1 MDHSICINKNSFT
14 SNDKDL
20 VHTLFDDAIQGI
32 LELQSGSDRFL
43 FYLDCNK
50 GTLYDFQLTDNYTF
64 EDFIEETKDV
74 DLVSFLSEVI
84 DKSPALDNFS
94 DEEIEELA
102 SYSFYIK
109 DRAIDS
115 YPDVYGL
122 NLLISG
128 YLLSI
133 NTEQIWSDP
142 SININKAD
150 QKGQEIQESFHIKQI
165 SSYDHGV
172 FHTQSVQLSIED
184 MITPHKPSSNFI
196 EWFDEQTKENQHRI
210 RDKLRIAKEQEFFG
224 GEPFFKKLDNAKGL
238 WEIRFFAHPGG
249 CIRILYKDFDEAQKI
264 ILVGFI
270 KKSSKEGYDTNI
282 DRANDLYDKLKKLA
296 PSH

>member
-1 MDHSICINKNSFT
+1 MDHTICINKNSFT
-14 SNDKDL
+14 LNDKDL
-20 VHTLFDDAIQGI
+20 VHNLFDDAIQGV

-43 FYLDCNK
+43 FYLDCDK

-64 EDFIEETKDV
+64 EDFISETNDV
-74 DLVSFLSEVI
+74 DLASFLSEVI

-109 DRAIDS
+109 DRAIDP

-133 NTEQIWSDP
+133 NTEKIWSAP
-142 SININKAD
+142 SITISKSD
-150 QKGQEIQESFHIKQI
+150 QKGQEIRESFQIKQI
-165 SSYDHGV
+165 SSYDHGA
-172 FHTQSVQLSIED
+172 FHTQNVQLSIKD
-184 MITPHKPSSNFI
+184 IISPHEISANFT
-196 EWFDEQTKENQHRI
+196 EWFNEQTKENQHRI
-210 RDKLRIAKEQEFFG
+210 KDKLRIAKEQEFFG
-224 GEPFFKKLDNAKGL
+224 TEPLFKKLDDAKDL
-238 WEIRFFAHPGG
+238 WEIRFFAHAGG
-249 CIRILYKDFDEAQKI
+249 CIRILYKDFDEPKKM

-270 KKSSKEGYDTNI
+270 KKSNREGYDTNI
-282 DRANDLYDKLKKLA
+282 TRANNLYDTLKK
-296 PSH
+296 PQSS

>member
-1 MDHSICINKNSFT
+1 MDHTICINKNSFT
-14 SNDKDL
+14 SSNKNL
-20 VHTLFDDAIQGI
+20 VQTLFDDAIQGV

-43 FYLDCNK
+43 FYLDCDK

-64 EDFIEETKDV
+64 EDFINETDDV
-74 DLVSFLSEVI
+74 DLTSFLSEVI

-109 DRAIDS
+109 DRAIDP

-133 NTEQIWSDP
+133 NTEQIWSAP
-142 SININKAD
+142 SITISKSD
-150 QKGQEIQESFHIKQI
+150 QQGQEIRESFQIKQI
-165 SSYDHGV
+165 SSYDHGI
-172 FHTQSVQLSIED
+172 FHTQDVQLSIED
-184 MITPHKPSSNFI
+184 IISPHEISANFT
-196 EWFDEQTKENQHRI
+196 EWFNEQTKENQHRI
-210 RDKLRIAKEQEFFG
+210 KDKLRIAKEQEFFG
-224 GEPFFKKLDNAKGL
+224 TEPLFKKLDDAKDL
-238 WEIRFFAHPGG
+238 WEIRFFAHAGG
-249 CIRILYKDFDEAQKI
+249 CIRILYKDFDKPNKM

-270 KKSSKEGYDTNI
+270 KKSNTEGYDTNI
-282 DRANDLYDKLKKLA
+282 TRANDLYDTLKK
-296 PSH
+296 PQSS